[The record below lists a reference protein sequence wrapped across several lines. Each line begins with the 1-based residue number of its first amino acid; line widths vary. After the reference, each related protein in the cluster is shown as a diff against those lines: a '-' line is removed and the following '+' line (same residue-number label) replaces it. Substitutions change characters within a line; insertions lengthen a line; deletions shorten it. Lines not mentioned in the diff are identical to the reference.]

1 MKVAKIFILFEKPTF
16 TNYFQIVLRLPT
28 QIALHLVQ
36 LPLYHILLG
45 TSIWEQKLQNSP
57 HSSFLCPSFFCNL
70 IGAKKSLEIW
80 LVVCFSVPFS
90 LAGEKVRFRAER
102 IRELIALQRADQI
115 ARITSDFEKDVIKVL
130 IFLGGFKIKFRS
142 EGDSFCT
149 VVRHV

>member
-16 TNYFQIVLRLPT
+16 TNYFQIVLRLPI

-57 HSSFLCPSFFCNL
+57 HSSFLCPSFLCNL

-90 LAGEKVRFRAER
+90 FAGEKVRFRAEK

-115 ARITSDFEKDVIKVL
+115 ARITSDFESVNFSWWV
-130 IFLGGFKIKFRS
+130 
-142 EGDSFCT
+142 
-149 VVRHV
+149 